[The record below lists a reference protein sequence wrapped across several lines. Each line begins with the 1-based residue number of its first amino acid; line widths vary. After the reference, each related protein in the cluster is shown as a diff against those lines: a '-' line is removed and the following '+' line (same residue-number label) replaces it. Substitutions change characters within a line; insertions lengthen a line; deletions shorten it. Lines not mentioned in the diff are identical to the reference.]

1 MAKHEIATAVAQ
13 VEAIALTV
21 TKHVAPGTLSTTHP
35 FTVAI
40 LLKAILP
47 HIPEAIMID
56 IALIVVQNMIN
67 GQRNAVVTH
76 FVPDMA
82 QKYTEDTHKASVA
95 GLAKEFGKISDV
107 RLIQATRNYNDVGQY
122 MSDSLLFL
130 GKGSN
135 GKTVAASIM
144 FVPASKKFKIASIA
158 FRPVEI
164 RKLRN
169 MR

>member
-1 MAKHEIATAVAQ
+1 MKKIILSVLMLMMMACSSAFAGQTSKTFSME
-13 VEAIALTV
+13 E
-21 TKHVAPGTLSTTHP
+21 
-35 FTVAI
+35 
-40 LLKAILP
+40 
-47 HIPEAIMID
+47 D

-144 FVPASKKFKIASIA
+144 FVPAGKKFKIASIA

-164 RKLRN
+164 RKQ
-169 MR
+169 

>member
-1 MAKHEIATAVAQ
+1 
-13 VEAIALTV
+13 
-21 TKHVAPGTLSTTHP
+21 
-35 FTVAI
+35 
-40 LLKAILP
+40 
-47 HIPEAIMID
+47 
-56 IALIVVQNMIN
+56 
-67 GQRNAVVTH
+67 
-76 FVPDMA
+76 MA

-135 GKTVAASIM
+135 GKTVAASIL
-144 FVPASKKFKIASIA
+144 FVPAGKKLKIASIE

-164 RKLRN
+164 RKQ
-169 MR
+169 

>member
-1 MAKHEIATAVAQ
+1 MKKIILSVLMLMMMACSTAFAGQ
-13 VEAIALTV
+13 TGNAFSME
-21 TKHVAPGTLSTTHP
+21 
-35 FTVAI
+35 
-40 LLKAILP
+40 
-47 HIPEAIMID
+47 ED

-82 QKYTEDTHKASVA
+82 QKYTEDTHKVSVA

-164 RKLRN
+164 RKQ
-169 MR
+169 

>member
-1 MAKHEIATAVAQ
+1 MEGASSAPVPHLAFGALVMFHPSAVA
-13 VEAIALTV
+13 
-21 TKHVAPGTLSTTHP
+21 H
-35 FTVAI
+35 
-40 LLKAILP
+40 LLKAVVP
-47 HIPEAIMID
+47 HVAETVVVD

-135 GKTVAASIM
+135 GKKVAASIL
-144 FVPASKKFKIASIA
+144 FVPAGEKFKIASIA

-164 RKLRN
+164 RK
-169 MR
+169 

>member
-1 MAKHEIATAVAQ
+1 MKKIILSVLMLMMMACSTAFAGQ
-13 VEAIALTV
+13 TGNAFSME
-21 TKHVAPGTLSTTHP
+21 
-35 FTVAI
+35 
-40 LLKAILP
+40 
-47 HIPEAIMID
+47 ED

-122 MSDSLLFL
+122 MSDNLLFL

-135 GKTVAASIM
+135 GKTVAASIL
-144 FVPASKKFKIASIA
+144 FVPAGKKFKIASIA

-164 RKLRN
+164 RKQ
-169 MR
+169 

>member
-1 MAKHEIATAVAQ
+1 MKKIILSVLMLMMMACSSAFAGQTGNAFSME
-13 VEAIALTV
+13 E
-21 TKHVAPGTLSTTHP
+21 
-35 FTVAI
+35 
-40 LLKAILP
+40 
-47 HIPEAIMID
+47 D

-122 MSDSLLFL
+122 MSDNLLFL

-135 GKTVAASIM
+135 GKTVAASIL
-144 FVPASKKFKIASIA
+144 FVPAGKKFKIASIA

-164 RKLRN
+164 RKQ
-169 MR
+169 

>member
-1 MAKHEIATAVAQ
+1 MKKIILSVLMLMMMACSSAFAGQTGETFSM
-13 VEAIALTV
+13 E
-21 TKHVAPGTLSTTHP
+21 
-35 FTVAI
+35 
-40 LLKAILP
+40 
-47 HIPEAIMID
+47 ED

-144 FVPASKKFKIASIA
+144 FVPAGKKFKIASIA

-164 RKLRN
+164 RKQ
-169 MR
+169 

>member
-1 MAKHEIATAVAQ
+1 MGENVMKKIILSVLMLMMMACSTAFAGQ
-13 VEAIALTV
+13 TGNAFSME
-21 TKHVAPGTLSTTHP
+21 
-35 FTVAI
+35 
-40 LLKAILP
+40 
-47 HIPEAIMID
+47 ED

-144 FVPASKKFKIASIA
+144 FVPAGKKFKIASIA

-164 RKLRN
+164 RKQ
-169 MR
+169 